1 MFSESDLIPISA
13 LQHFVFCPRQCALI
27 HLERSW
33 DENVLT
39 VQGENLHRKAHL
51 PGVETRPNLKK
62 TFDMPLRSLKFGIV
76 GKADVI
82 LKFDEKT
89 YVPLEYKHGKPKVK
103 EMDTVQV
110 CAQAL
115 CLEEMKGI
123 TIEKGLIYYFGI
135 KKRIEVVIDDAL
147 RAKTIETIKGVR
159 NLFENGKTPS
169 PLYSKRCKSCSLY
182 DECLPEL
189 FQKPKKVGAYMSRML
204 EENSKDIKKE
214 NL

>member
-1 MFSESDLIPISA
+1 MYIESDLIPISS
-13 LQHFVFCPRQCALI
+13 LQHFVFCPRQCALAYI
-27 HLERSW
+27 ENVW

-51 PGVETRPNLKK
+51 PGVETRPGLKK
-62 TFDMPLRSLKFGIV
+62 TFDMPLRSLNFGIV

-82 LKFDEKT
+82 LKFDEST

-103 EMDTVQV
+103 EMDTVQL

-135 KKRIEVVIDDAL
+135 KKRVEVAIDNELRYKTVKAIE
-147 RAKTIETIKGVR
+147 GVR
-159 NLFENGKTPS
+159 KLFETDKTPL
-169 PLYSKRCKSCSLY
+169 PIYSKRCKSCSLY
-182 DECLPEL
+182 NECLPRL
-189 FQKPKKVGAYMSRML
+189 LQKPKKVGAYMLRML
-204 EENSKDIKKE
+204 TDKSEDGE

>member
-27 HLERSW
+27 HLEGSW

-51 PGVETRPNLKK
+51 PGVENRPGLKK

-76 GKADVI
+76 GKADVV
-82 LKFDEKT
+82 LKYDEKT

-115 CLEEMKGI
+115 CLEEMNGVK
-123 TIEKGLIYYFGI
+123 IEKGLIYYFGI
-135 KKRIEVVIDDAL
+135 KKRIEFSIDDDL
-147 RAKTIETIKGVR
+147 RSKTANVIKKVR
-159 NLFENGKTPS
+159 ELFESSITP
-169 PLYSKRCKSCSLY
+169 PPVYSKRCKSCSLY

-189 FQKPKKVGAYMSRML
+189 FQKPKKVGVYMSRVFEKL
-204 EENSKDIKKE
+204 EKPDGE